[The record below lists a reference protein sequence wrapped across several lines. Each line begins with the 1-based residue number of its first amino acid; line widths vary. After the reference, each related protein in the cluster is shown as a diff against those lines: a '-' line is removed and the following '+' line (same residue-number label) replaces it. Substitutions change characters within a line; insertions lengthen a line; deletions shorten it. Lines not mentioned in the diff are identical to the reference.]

1 VEVTVYLND
10 DLEEMENIF
19 FIYKMQSIP
28 EEEVK
33 NKEVT

>member
-19 FIYKMQSIP
+19 FIYNMQSIP
-28 EEEVK
+28 EEEAK